1 MNQTISISLSNPR
14 RATTSRDLLMIEQRG
29 WRPYTGYVTA
39 ANAVAFLGRM
49 LYGEET
55 DNNWSERTDCGME
68 GEDMVTG
75 IYAYPA
81 YPALAYQIAASYG
94 YLSEGVREEIE
105 QEEVL
110 QFSMADE
117 VRTKYPSQGI
127 ISAEVL
133 GDLYDAGGGIVALP
147 TISIVGDTV
156 TLSRE
161 VYGSI
166 KIKYLVLRDTYI
178 LTVTRRDPAITVE
191 NFYSSVVYAW
201 YTGGGDWLTVEA
213 PPGAEEFDAECGW
226 YRGGWLA
233 RVIEPDDEPNVP
245 TAAGADRYIRIDYC
259 SKEIRSD
266 KTFEHVDY

>member
-1 MNQTISISLSNPR
+1 MSKQSLSVSLSRQGGPS
-14 RATTSRDLLMIEQRG
+14 ASRDLLMIEQRG

-39 ANAVAFLGRM
+39 ANAVLFLGRM

-55 DNNWSERTDCGME
+55 DNNWSERTDCGMT
-68 GEDMVTG
+68 GTDMVTG

-110 QFSMADE
+110 QFSMTDE
-117 VRTKYPSQGI
+117 VSTKYPSQGI

-147 TISIVGDTV
+147 AISIEQDKV
-156 TLSRE
+156 TLSRA

-178 LTVTRRDPAITVE
+178 LTVTRRDPETTVE

-201 YTGGGDWLTVEA
+201 YDGGGGDWLTVEA
-213 PPGAEEFDAECGW
+213 PPGAEEFDADCGW
-226 YRGGWLA
+226 YRGGS
-233 RVIEPDDEPNVP
+233 VTGPDDEPNVP

-259 SKEIRSD
+259 SGEIRSD
-266 KTFEHVDY
+266 QTFESTDY